1 MLDVIIVGLTS
12 IVSIILL
19 TAMCCKRN
27 EKVKTEENK
36 VENSGSFT
44 HGSIGNQLVKEWRIV
59 LEISKFYPNVVLNL
73 EPKNES
79 GNDYDEIS
87 IVDSHNDETIDNNDV
102 IVDATVPNDQSE
114 HINPSISNIYYDVEP
129 EVNIATI
136 RDNPT
141 GMERIIIT
149 SNPYYAM

>member
-19 TAMCCKRN
+19 TAMCCKGN
-27 EKVKTEENK
+27 GKVKTGEDK

-44 HGSIGNQLVKEWRIV
+44 LGSIGNHLIIHAIM
-59 LEISKFYPNVVLNL
+59 LDISKFYPNVILNL
-73 EPKNES
+73 EPKHES

-87 IVDSHNDETIDNNDV
+87 VADSHNDETIDNNDV
-102 IVDATVPNDQSE
+102 IVDTTVHNDQSE
-114 HINPSISNIYYDVEP
+114 HMNPIISNIYYDVES
-129 EVNIATI
+129 EVNNANI

-141 GMERIIIT
+141 GMERITIT

>member
-12 IVSIILL
+12 IASIILL

-27 EKVKTEENK
+27 EKVKTEEDK
-36 VENSGSFT
+36 IENS
-44 HGSIGNQLVKEWRIV
+44 
-59 LEISKFYPNVVLNL
+59 

-87 IVDSHNDETIDNNDV
+87 IADSHNDETIDNNDV
-102 IVDATVPNDQSE
+102 IVDTTGPKDQSE
-114 HINPSISNIYYDVEP
+114 HMNPSISNILYDVEP
-129 EVNIATI
+129 EVNNATI

-141 GMERIIIT
+141 GMERITIT
-149 SNPYYAM
+149 SNPYYAMLTVVY

>member
-114 HINPSISNIYYDVEP
+114 HMNPIISNIYYDVEP
-129 EVNIATI
+129 EVKNANIQ
-136 RDNPT
+136 DNPT
-141 GMERIIIT
+141 GTERITIT